1 MEWLA
6 SSDPSTPFSFNPAD
20 EGDVTP
26 DQNGGL
32 IYSGSLQGDM
42 WQMSWTTRARNTSG
56 TAYLDTVVSVIN
68 TSDDIQAFS
77 LDTSMSLTDPLTNPG
92 EVDLAGSLALT
103 NIGFEANAVATDV
116 SGQSLVEV
124 GLNGTPEGSLFD
136 GPYLLQANGPFA
148 SAIDSATSS
157 IPTLGLLNEMSIL
170 TTFQLSPGDLLNI
183 TVVMDVSDIPAPGV
197 LSLLALTG
205 LASTRSRRRRSTSW
219 RAGR

>member
-32 IYSGSLQGDM
+32 IYSGSLQGDR

-68 TSDDIQAFS
+68 TSDDLQEFS
-77 LDTSMSLTDPLTNPG
+77 LDTQMTLSDPLTNPG
-92 EVDLAGSLALT
+92 EVNLAGSLALT
-103 NIGFEANAVATDV
+103 NIGFEANAIASDV
-116 SGQSLVEV
+116 SGQSLVEI
-124 GLNGTPEGSLFD
+124 GLNETPADSLFD

-148 SAIDSATSS
+148 SAVDSATSS
-157 IPTLGLLNEMSIL
+157 APTMGLINEMSIL

-183 TVVMDVSDIPAPGV
+183 TVVMDVSDIPTPGV
-197 LSLLALTG
+197 LGVLALAG
-205 LASTRSRRRRSTSW
+205 LAGTRSRRRRSMP
-219 RAGR
+219 GRVGP

>member
-20 EGDVTP
+20 QGDVTP

-32 IYSGSLQGDM
+32 IYSGSLQGNS
-42 WQMSWTTRARNTSG
+42 WQMSWTTRARNSVG
-56 TAYLDTVVSVIN
+56 NAYLDTVVSVIN
-68 TSDDIQAFS
+68 TSNEIQEFS
-77 LDTSMSLTDPLTNPG
+77 LDTQMTLSDPLTNPD

-103 NIGFEANAVATDV
+103 NIGFEANAIVTDV
-116 SGQSLVEV
+116 SGESIVNV
-124 GLNGTPEGSLFD
+124 GLNDSPSGSLFD

-157 IPTLGLLNEMSIL
+157 IPTLGLINEMSIL

-183 TVVMDVSDIPAPGV
+183 TVVMDVSDIPAPGA
-197 LSLLALTG
+197 LGLLALAG
-205 LASTRSRRRRSTSW
+205 LAGTRSRRRRKTSW
-219 RAGR
+219 RARQ